1 MKIIRDC
8 FSQGQDAGN
17 CAIAVLAFVE
27 SSFKCVVHQCGG
39 VEVGLAEFEMDDG
52 AAFALQFFRARINR

>member
-27 SSFKCVVHQCGG
+27 SLLKRGIHQCGG
-39 VEVGLAEFEMDDG
+39 MEVGLAEFEMDDG
-52 AAFALQFFRARINR
+52 AAFALQFFGPRINR